1 MKFFPNLS
9 SSELLFWA
17 FLGLFSSV
25 FAWAILFVVD
35 KSVTADGEVSPRGR
49 PVVVQSA
56 YDGRILEL
64 AVGINDAVV
73 SGQVVAVIDPDSDQS
88 SLRELEAE
96 LYNLSITRLRLL
108 AQLEKRE
115 DFLQENDSRIKKSEA
130 FADQLLAL
138 KAALS
143 SHRQETKVIDSEIL
157 VTRRLLESAKLKKD
171 AEQSRLHLAEKKLEL
186 VKQLAEKGY
195 EGELALLE
203 GRQEADEA
211 KRNLISAD
219 SEISQ
224 ATFEIDTLLSKKSLV
239 QLEFDQTT
247 SSELAEISKQIDI
260 TRVRLTELQ
269 QRLSGYTLRAPSDG
283 IVSRIAFNFSG
294 EIVKSG
300 ETVAEIIPEDTPMV
314 FYARVPVESVDE
326 VFQGQKVKIT
336 LSTMSSKSSAPL
348 EGQVELVEGDA
359 STDEK
364 SGQKYYL
371 AIVGFNNITD
381 KQKLTPGVT
390 GTASILLG
398 ERSVAEYFLEPI
410 FDALGNSLGES

>member
-1 MKFFPNLS
+1 MKFSPNLS

-35 KSVTADGEVSPRGR
+35 KSVTAEGEVSPRGR

-73 SGQVVAVIDPDSDQS
+73 SGQIVAAIDPDTDQS
-88 SLRELEAE
+88 SLRELEVE
-96 LYNLSITRLRLL
+96 LNNLSITRSRLL

-143 SHRQETKVIDSEIL
+143 SHRQETKVIDAEIL

-171 AEQSRLHLAEKKLEL
+171 AEQSRLYLANKKLEL
-186 VKQLAEKGY
+186 VKQLAEQGY

-203 GRQEADEA
+203 ARQEADEA

-224 ATFEIDTLLSKKSLV
+224 ATFEIDTLISKKSLV

-283 IVSRIAFNFSG
+283 IVSRLAFNFSG

-300 ETVAEIIPEDTPMV
+300 ETVAEIIPEGTPMV

-336 LSTMSSKSSAPL
+336 LSTMSSKNSAPL

-371 AIVGFNNITD
+371 AVVGFNNITD
-381 KQKLTPGVT
+381 KQKLIPGVT